1 MLKRPRLS
9 LFSRQGASLLAL
21 MLYMCLGLG
30 ACSQPCTSC
39 SYAFSWQEQPG
50 QLAAT
55 GPAGSFAVK
64 WIQVTPQQLQFY
76 YIFLSTQH
84 NSLQVT
90 ASASH
95 LSNTTSARSLATT
108 VQVLGQISGYSIGV
122 IHVDWANHVN
132 QLIGLQLTLVS
143 PTGAPAATWQL
154 TPLQQVSSDPHPDG
168 RFQIDTSDS
177 GLPEADWFVAHM
189 GAHTVSYVK
198 IILPGQPVADR
209 SYVFVRS
216 DDPLT
221 VTVITKAEYLAIAG
235 PENFTL

>member
-9 LFSRQGASLLAL
+9 LLSRQGASLLAL

-39 SYAFSWQEQPG
+39 SYALSWQEQPG
-50 QLAAT
+50 QLAAM

-76 YIFLSTQH
+76 YIFVSTKH
-84 NSLQVT
+84 NSLQAT

-95 LSNTTSARSLATT
+95 LSNTTSKSLATT

-122 IHVDWANHVN
+122 IHVDWANHVD
-132 QLIGLQLTLVS
+132 QFIVLQLTLVS
-143 PTGAPAATWQL
+143 PTGARAGTWQL

-177 GLPEADWFVAHM
+177 GLPEADWFKAFM

-221 VTVITKAEYLAIAG
+221 VIVITKADYLAIAG
-235 PENFTL
+235 PENFTP